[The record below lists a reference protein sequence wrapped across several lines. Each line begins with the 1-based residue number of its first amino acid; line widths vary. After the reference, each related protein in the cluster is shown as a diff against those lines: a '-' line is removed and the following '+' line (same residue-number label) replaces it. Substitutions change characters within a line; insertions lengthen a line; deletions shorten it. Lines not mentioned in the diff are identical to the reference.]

1 MRSDHNSS
9 DLATQRQRDDLL
21 KLSLRA
27 LVLLDNRVRYDITL
41 NPVPQTNV
49 VPSAEKSDYHYKGWN
64 FSSVFY
70 LKNIIIKHMVKLRT
84 TTMIKH
90 RMHHFQEDEFINPF
104 CTGWFC
110 KVKWLGRTKWMMI
123 RPVIR
128 NKARL
133 VAKGYRSGEGIDF
146 EVHLLSCSLEGSS
159 ILLPTLLTVF
169 SIYSMD
175 VKTAFLN
182 GPLKEEVYVAQPE
195 GSMSMIYVDDI
206 IFGSTNPKYSK
217 GFEKLMHS
225 RFEMSLMGEMKFFLG
240 LQIHQS
246 PKGGEPVDQSDYRSK
261 IGSLMYL
268 TSSRPD
274 LVQAVCYC
282 ARYQARPTQKHLKEV
297 KRIFKYLKGTINMGL
312 WYPKDSGFELTAFS
326 DADHAG
332 CLDTRKSTSG
342 GIQFLGDKLV
352 SWMSKKQ
359 NCTAMSSAEA
369 EYVALSASCAQV
381 MWMRTQL
388 QDYGFNYNKIPLYCD
403 SQSAIAISCNPVQ
416 HSRTKHIHTR
426 FEIRRE
432 MCCQK
437 VLKLRAVRRL
447 VTDSLNASFN
457 SSSPRVLKGITK
469 VNSTWKGDEG
479 TLKIPTNSKH
489 QVFNSRTYKVEENLH
504 VKFSEDTP
512 NIMQKK
518 DAPKCKARM
527 KTVPDKDY
535 ILLPFLTQDPLLSTS
550 LEDSP
555 DAGFKPLGEEK
566 KKDAEDPENKDSE
579 SHTGNA
585 AVAIENHV
593 HFEIFKNIIL
603 GCDDDPNMPNL
614 EEIVYSDDDES
625 VRMQKADIIILDKQ
639 IPVSSYSNYQ
649 DFIISPT
656 WNQSLEIMR
665 IKLLKQENEQRDFG
679 RIWIKASYAKK
690 SSSIKL
696 QEDWTLVR
704 VTNKKKSI
712 GTKWVF
718 RNKKDERGIVIKNKA
733 RLVAQGYT
741 QEEGIDYDEV
751 FARVARIEAI
761 RLFLAYASF
770 KDLWCIR
777 WIVKSAFI
785 YGKIEEEVYVC
796 QPLRFEDPDFP
807 DRVNKVEKALYGLHQ
822 AP

>member
-1 MRSDHNSS
+1 
-9 DLATQRQRDDLL
+9 
-21 KLSLRA
+21 
-27 LVLLDNRVRYDITL
+27 
-41 NPVPQTNV
+41 
-49 VPSAEKSDYHYKGWN
+49 
-64 FSSVFY
+64 
-70 LKNIIIKHMVKLRT
+70 
-84 TTMIKH
+84 
-90 RMHHFQEDEFINPF
+90 
-104 CTGWFC
+104 
-110 KVKWLGRTKWMMI
+110 
-123 RPVIR
+123 
-128 NKARL
+128 
-133 VAKGYRSGEGIDF
+133 
-146 EVHLLSCSLEGSS
+146 
-159 ILLPTLLTVF
+159 
-169 SIYSMD
+169 
-175 VKTAFLN
+175 
-182 GPLKEEVYVAQPE
+182 
-195 GSMSMIYVDDI
+195 
-206 IFGSTNPKYSK
+206 
-217 GFEKLMHS
+217 
-225 RFEMSLMGEMKFFLG
+225 MG
-240 LQIHQS
+240 
-246 PKGGEPVDQSDYRSK
+246 RSK
-261 IGSLMYL
+261 Y
-268 TSSRPD
+268 T
-274 LVQAVCYC
+274 
-282 ARYQARPTQKHLKEV
+282 E
-297 KRIFKYLKGTINMGL
+297 
-312 WYPKDSGFELTAFS
+312 
-326 DADHAG
+326 
-332 CLDTRKSTSG
+332 
-342 GIQFLGDKLV
+342 
-352 SWMSKKQ
+352 
-359 NCTAMSSAEA
+359 
-369 EYVALSASCAQV
+369 
-381 MWMRTQL
+381 
-388 QDYGFNYNKIPLYCD
+388 
-403 SQSAIAISCNPVQ
+403 
-416 HSRTKHIHTR
+416 R